1 MRMRTGQSSS
11 LRPVD
16 RTRCVR
22 NLVCIG
28 VLAFVSS
35 SIGASQ
41 QPVQSASAPK
51 AAVQTPENTV
61 GLPDNAKQV
70 NPLSEQE
77 KQLADDTAK
86 LLTLVNE
93 LKAEMDKS
101 NKDML
106 SLSVIKKAEQVEK
119 LAHKVSAEMK
129 ATLVN

>member
-1 MRMRTGQSSS
+1 MRMQTGQSSS

-41 QPVQSASAPK
+41 QLVQSASAPK
-51 AAVQTPENTV
+51 AAVQTPENTA